1 MRVRGG
7 AGTRRGTE
15 RAYLS
20 RRASERES
28 EAAILRRS
36 GCSVEVEDLSP
47 GQVELDGS
55 PAGLMRVVSLGRAGR
70 GRGESSSLC
79 GVGVGA
85 LGCGARG
92 REQEPGARARAHR
105 IGRLPHSREQPPAQ
119 APPAAVEEAC
129 RETAGRRQPRS
140 AARRASRRLPVATGR
155 RSQACTREGWH
166 LARLPGLCSRRQA
179 RGSGRETR
187 ADCVCAPKRSVVAPR
202 AVCDERARMRWR
214 WEGALIVGAAR

>member
-70 GRGESSSLC
+70 GRGESSRLKWGWRRCTGLWSKRQ
-79 GVGVGA
+79 GA
-85 LGCGARG
+85 GAG
-92 REQEPGARARAHR
+92 RSRSRPPQRARATIPR
-105 IGRLPHSREQPPAQ
+105 
-119 APPAAVEEAC
+119 AA
-129 RETAGRRQPRS
+129 AGPG
-140 AARRASRRLPVATGR
+140 ASRRRGGGMSRDGR
-155 RSQACTREGWH
+155 KAP
-166 LARLPGLCSRRQA
+166 ARL
-179 RGSGRETR
+179 
-187 ADCVCAPKRSVVAPR
+187 RSEDV
-202 AVCDERARMRWR
+202 
-214 WEGALIVGAAR
+214 